1 MDTNQTLAKIK
12 EQLQAVIDDAK
23 PILNGE
29 EEVTDG
35 TEGIFMGRSELA
47 ESLVSDI
54 EKWEDKL

>member
-23 PILNGE
+23 AILNGE

-47 ESLVSDI
+47 ESLLSDI

>member
-12 EQLQAVIDDAK
+12 EQLQAVIDDAA

-47 ESLVSDI
+47 ESLLLDI

>member
-47 ESLVSDI
+47 ESLLSDI

>member
-12 EQLQAVIDDAK
+12 AQLQAVIDDAK

-29 EEVTDG
+29 EEVTDV

-47 ESLVSDI
+47 ESLLSDI
-54 EKWEDKL
+54 EKWEDE

>member
-47 ESLVSDI
+47 ESLLSDI
-54 EKWEDKL
+54 EKWEDE

>member
-23 PILNGE
+23 PILTGE

-47 ESLVSDI
+47 ESLLLDI

>member
-47 ESLVSDI
+47 ESLLSDI
-54 EKWEDKL
+54 EKWEDNL

>member
-47 ESLVSDI
+47 ESLLSDI
-54 EKWEDKL
+54 EKWDDE